1 MKKIVISSAFC
12 AALLALM
19 IACGGNGANTNVTVN
34 RGNTNTGSTMG
45 NAANSAG
52 NAGSSVGNTISN
64 AASSLTTP
72 SPDTFMEDA
81 AQGGMAEVE
90 LGKLASSKAQNPEV
104 KKFGAMMVADHTKAN
119 AELKAIAAK
128 KNFQLPTDLGSHKSD
143 LDSMSKLSGAEF
155 DQEYVDNMV
164 DDHEDDVAAFQ
175 KMADSGTD
183 PELKAFATKC
193 LPVLKKHLEAIK
205 AIQEK
210 MNNKQ

>member
-1 MKKIVISSAFC
+1 MKKLVISSALC
-12 AALLALM
+12 VGALAM
-19 IACGGNGANTNVTVN
+19 MSACGGNGSNTNVTVN

-45 NAANSAG
+45 NAANSAS
-52 NAGSSVGNTISN
+52 NAGSTVANSVSN

-90 LGKLASSKAQNPEV
+90 LGKLASSKAQDPEV
-104 KKFGAMMVADHTKAN
+104 KKFGQMMVTDHTKAN
-119 AELKAIAAK
+119 AELKALAAK

-183 PELKAFATKC
+183 PELKAFAAKT
-193 LPVLKKHLEAIK
+193 LPVLKKHLDAIK
-205 AIQEK
+205 AIQTK
-210 MNNKQ
+210 MKNK

>member
-1 MKKIVISSAFC
+1 MKKTVISSALC
-12 AALLALM
+12 VASLAFM
-19 IACGGNGANTNVTVN
+19 AACGGASNTNVTVN
-34 RGNTNTGSTMG
+34 KANSNNGNM
-45 NAANSAG
+45 AANSANSNSNSNSNG
-52 NAGSSVGNTISN
+52 GTIANAV
-64 AASSLTTP
+64 SSLTTP
-72 SPDTFMEDA
+72 SPDSFMEDA

-164 DDHEDDVAAFQ
+164 DDHEDDVKAFQ

-183 PELKAFATKC
+183 PELKAFAAKC
-193 LPVLKKHLEAIK
+193 LPVLQKHLEAIK
-205 AIQEK
+205 AIQAK
-210 MNNKQ
+210 MNNK